1 MILLSVTLSCL
12 VIIPLLFLN
21 AMLSIVSS
29 SIAMLTVSPRLV
41 EERRDA
47 HVSTGSPIVSE
58 HSSWKTSSLTVLS
71 VELAVEKTRSAK

>member
-41 EERRDA
+41 EERRAA
-47 HVSTGSPIVSE
+47 HVSTGSTIVSE